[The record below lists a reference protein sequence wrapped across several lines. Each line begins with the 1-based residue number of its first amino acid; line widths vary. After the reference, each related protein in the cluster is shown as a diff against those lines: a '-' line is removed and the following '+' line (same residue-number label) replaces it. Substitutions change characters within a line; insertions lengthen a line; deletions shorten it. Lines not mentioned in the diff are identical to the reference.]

1 MEYSRTLR
9 NNNVIYSGT
18 RNSYNQQTTSDF
30 SIRFVFSGNE
40 RYNIGKRQLS
50 IHSDSFLILN
60 KGTHYTSTVESAI
73 PVQSFGISFDDKFL
87 RDFKNGWQL
96 KDDTL
101 LSSYKDP
108 FINRYEHEFD
118 ETIYPFKGDLF
129 FNVNH
134 LKHHLDRGLQD
145 ELLINEYLHHCLINY
160 FHIFNEEIFQ
170 KVQRLNFLSRSTKIE
185 ILRRL
190 NLAKEY
196 LYSNYNSNIS
206 LDELAEYAC
215 LSVTHLLRT
224 FRQAFHQTP
233 HQFLVQIRL
242 QRAKDLLKN
251 TDYPVN
257 EIVNMVGFDCPSSF
271 IRLFKD
277 RFQATPLKYR
287 QSFQQVM
294 I

>member
-1 MEYSRTLR
+1 MEYLKTLR

-18 RNSYNQQTTSDF
+18 RNNKYNQQTISDF

-40 RYNIGKRQLS
+40 KYHIGKRQLS

-60 KGTHYTSTVESAI
+60 KGTQYSSVADSAI

-87 RDFKNGWQL
+87 QDFKNTWQL

-101 LSSYKDP
+101 
-108 FINRYEHEFD
+108 INISKYPYAGRYENEFD
-118 ETIYPFKGDLF
+118 ETIYPFKGDLL
-129 FNVNH
+129 FNVTH
-134 LKHHLDRGLQD
+134 LKYHLDRGLQD

-160 FHIFNEEIFQ
+160 FQIFNEEIFQ
-170 KVQRLNFLSRSTKIE
+170 KAQRLNFLNRSTKIE

-196 LYSNYNSNIS
+196 LYTNYNNNIR
-206 LDELAEYAC
+206 LEELAEYAC

-224 FRQAFHQTP
+224 FKQAFHATP

-242 QRAKDLLKN
+242 QRAVDLLKN

-257 EIVNMVGFDCPSSF
+257 EIVNMIGFDCPSSF
-271 IRLFKD
+271 IRLFRD
-277 RFQATPLKYR
+277 RFKTTPLKYR
-287 QSFQQVM
+287 QTF
-294 I
+294 

>member
-1 MEYSRTLR
+1 MEYLRTLR

-18 RNSYNQQTTSDF
+18 RDTKYNQQTTSDF

-50 IHSDSFLILN
+50 IHTDSFLILN
-60 KGTHYTSTVESAI
+60 KGTQYTSTVESAI

-87 RDFKNGWQL
+87 QDFKNSWQL
-96 KDDTL
+96 KNDTL
-101 LSSYKDP
+101 LANYKRP
-108 FINRYEHEFD
+108 MTSRYEHEFD

-134 LKHHLDRGLQD
+134 LKYHLDRGLQD

-160 FHIFNEEIFQ
+160 YQIFNEEIFQ
-170 KVQRLNFLSRSTKIE
+170 KAQRLNFLNRSTKIE

-190 NLAKEY
+190 NLAREY
-196 LYSNYNSNIS
+196 LYTNYNQHIS

-224 FRQAFHQTP
+224 FRQAFNVTP
-233 HQFLVQIRL
+233 HQFLMQIRL

-271 IRLFKD
+271 IRLFRD
-277 RFQATPLKYR
+277 RFNTTPLKFR
-287 QSFQQVM
+287 QDF
-294 I
+294 

>member
-1 MEYSRTLR
+1 MEYLKTLR

-18 RNSYNQQTTSDF
+18 RDTKYNQQTTSDF

-50 IHSDSFLILN
+50 IYTDSFLILN
-60 KGTHYTSTVESAI
+60 KGTQYTSTVESAI

-87 RDFKNGWQL
+87 QDFKNSWQL

-101 LSSYKDP
+101 LNMNKYP
-108 FINRYEHEFD
+108 FASRYENEFD

-129 FNVNH
+129 FNINH

-160 FHIFNEEIFQ
+160 FQIFNEEIFQ
-170 KVQRLNFLSRSTKIE
+170 KAQRLNFLNRSTKIE

-196 LYSNYNSNIS
+196 LYTNYNNNIS
-206 LDELAEYAC
+206 LEELAEYAC

-224 FRQAFHQTP
+224 FRQAFHVTP

-257 EIVNMVGFDCPSSF
+257 EIVNMVGFDCASSF

-277 RFQATPLKYR
+277 RFQTTPLKYR
-287 QSFQQVM
+287 QNF
-294 I
+294 

>member
-1 MEYSRTLR
+1 MEYLRTLR

-18 RNSYNQQTTSDF
+18 RSTYNQQTTSDF

-50 IHSDSFLILN
+50 IYSDSFLILN
-60 KGTHYTSTVESAI
+60 KGTHYTSTVESAV

-87 RDFKNGWQL
+87 QEFKNGWQL
-96 KDDTL
+96 KDEAL
-101 LSSYKDP
+101 LDLNKYP
-108 FINRYEHEFD
+108 FINRHEQEFY
-118 ETIYPFKGDLF
+118 ETIYPFRGDIF
-129 FNVNH
+129 FNIKH
-134 LKHHLDRGLQD
+134 LKHHLDHGLKD
-145 ELLINEYLHHCLINY
+145 ELLINEYLQHCLINY
-160 FHIFNEEIFQ
+160 FQIFNEEIFQ
-170 KVQRLNFLSRSTKIE
+170 KAQRLNFLSKSTKIE

-196 LYSNYNSNIS
+196 LYSNYNTNIS
-206 LDELAEYAC
+206 LNELAEYAC

-242 QRAKDLLKN
+242 QRAKELLKN

-257 EIVNMVGFDCPSSF
+257 EIVNMIGFDCPSSF

-277 RFQATPLKYR
+277 RFQTTPMKYR
-287 QSFQQVM
+287 QSSY
-294 I
+294 

>member
-1 MEYSRTLR
+1 MEYLKTLR

-18 RNSYNQQTTSDF
+18 REARYNQQTTSDF

-50 IHSDSFLILN
+50 IYTDSFLILN
-60 KGTHYTSTVESAI
+60 KGTQYTSTSESAI

-87 RDFKNGWQL
+87 QDFKNSWQL

-101 LSSYKDP
+101 LGMNKYP
-108 FINRYEHEFD
+108 FASRYEHDFD

-160 FHIFNEEIFQ
+160 FQIFNEEIFQ
-170 KVQRLNFLSRSTKIE
+170 KAQRLNFLNRSTKIE

-196 LYSNYNSNIS
+196 LYTNYNNNIG
-206 LDELAEYAC
+206 LEELAEYAC

-224 FRQAFHQTP
+224 FRQAFHLTP

-251 TDYPVN
+251 TDYPVS

-271 IRLFKD
+271 IRLFRV
-277 RFQATPLKYR
+277 RFQTTPLKYR
-287 QSFQQVM
+287 QSF
-294 I
+294 

>member
-1 MEYSRTLR
+1 MEYLKTLK
-9 NNNVIYSGT
+9 NNNAIYSGT
-18 RNSYNQQTTSDF
+18 RNTKYNQQTTSDF

-40 RYNIGKRQLS
+40 RYSIGKRQLS
-50 IHSDSFLILN
+50 IYTDSFLILN
-60 KGTHYTSTVESAI
+60 KGTQYSSTAESAI

-87 RDFKNGWQL
+87 QDFKNSWQL

-101 LSSYKDP
+101 LGIGKYPYAS
-108 FINRYEHEFD
+108 RYENDFD

-129 FNVNH
+129 FNINH

-160 FHIFNEEIFQ
+160 FQIFNEEIFQ
-170 KVQRLNFLSRSTKIE
+170 KAQRLNFLNKSTKIE

-196 LYSNYNSNIS
+196 LYTNYNNNIN
-206 LDELAEYAC
+206 LEELAEYAC

-224 FRQAFHQTP
+224 FKQAFHVSP

-257 EIVNMVGFDCPSSF
+257 EIVNLIGFDCPSSF
-271 IRLFKD
+271 IRLFRD
-277 RFQATPLKYR
+277 RFQTTPLKYR
-287 QSFQQVM
+287 QSF
-294 I
+294 

>member
-1 MEYSRTLR
+1 MEYLRTLK
-9 NNNVIYSGT
+9 NNNVIYSST
-18 RNSYNQQTTSDF
+18 RNTRYSHQTTSNF

-50 IHSDSFLILN
+50 IHTDSFLILN
-60 KGTHYTSTVESAI
+60 KGTQYTSSVESAI

-87 RDFKNGWQL
+87 QDFKNSWQL

-101 LSSYKDP
+101 PENYRRPLTS
-108 FINRYEHEFD
+108 RYEYEFD

-129 FNVNH
+129 FNINH
-134 LKHHLDRGLQD
+134 LKHHLDHGLQD
-145 ELLINEYLHHCLINY
+145 ELLINEYLYHCLINY
-160 FHIFNEEIFQ
+160 YQIFNEEIFQ
-170 KVQRLNFLSRSTKIE
+170 KAQRLNFLNRSTKIE

-190 NLAKEY
+190 NLAREY
-196 LYSNYNSNIS
+196 LYTNYNQHIS

-224 FRQAFHQTP
+224 FRQAFYVTP

-242 QRAKDLLKN
+242 QRAKDLLRN

-257 EIVNMVGFDCPSSF
+257 EIVNMIGFDCTSSF
-271 IRLFKD
+271 IRLFRD
-277 RFQATPLKYR
+277 RFGTTPLKFR
-287 QSFQQVM
+287 QDF
-294 I
+294 

>member
-1 MEYSRTLR
+1 MEYLKTLR

-18 RNSYNQQTTSDF
+18 RDTKYNQQTTSDF

-50 IHSDSFLILN
+50 IYTDSFLILN
-60 KGTHYTSTVESAI
+60 KGTQYTSTVESAI

-87 RDFKNGWQL
+87 QDFKNSWQL
-96 KDDTL
+96 KDETL
-101 LSSYKDP
+101 LNMNKYP
-108 FINRYEHEFD
+108 FASRYENEFD

-129 FNVNH
+129 FNINH

-160 FHIFNEEIFQ
+160 FQIFNEEIFQ
-170 KVQRLNFLSRSTKIE
+170 KAQRLNFLNRSTKIE

-196 LYSNYNSNIS
+196 LYTNYNNNIS
-206 LDELAEYAC
+206 LEELAEYAC

-224 FRQAFHQTP
+224 FRQAFHVTP

-277 RFQATPLKYR
+277 RFQTTPLKYR
-287 QSFQQVM
+287 QNF
-294 I
+294 

>member
-1 MEYSRTLR
+1 MEYLRTLR
-9 NNNVIYSGT
+9 NNNVIYSGI
-18 RNSYNQQTTSDF
+18 RNTYSQQTTSDF

-50 IHSDSFLILN
+50 IHTDSFLILN

-87 RDFKNGWQL
+87 QDFKNNWQL

-101 LSSYKDP
+101 LNLNKYP
-108 FINRYEHEFD
+108 FAGRYDHEFD

-134 LKHHLDRGLQD
+134 LKYHLDRGLQD

-160 FHIFNEEIFQ
+160 FQIFNEEIFQ
-170 KVQRLNFLSRSTKIE
+170 KAQRLNFLSKSTKIE

-196 LYSNYNSNIS
+196 LYSNYNTNIS
-206 LDELAEYAC
+206 LEELAEYAC

-242 QRAKDLLKN
+242 QRARHLLKN

-257 EIVNMVGFDCPSSF
+257 EIVNMIGFDCPSSF
-271 IRLFKD
+271 IRLFRD
-277 RFQATPLKYR
+277 RFQTTPLKYR
-287 QSFQQVM
+287 QSF
-294 I
+294 

>member
-18 RNSYNQQTTSDF
+18 RNTYNQQTTSDF

-87 RDFKNGWQL
+87 QDFRNSWQL
-96 KDDTL
+96 KDEAL
-101 LSSYKDP
+101 LSLNKNP
-108 FINRYEHEFD
+108 FVNRYEHEFD

-160 FHIFNEEIFQ
+160 FQIFNEEIFQ
-170 KVQRLNFLSRSTKIE
+170 KAQRLNFLSRSTKIE

-196 LYSNYNSNIS
+196 LYSNYNQNIS

-224 FRQAFHQTP
+224 FRQAFYQTP

-242 QRAKDLLKN
+242 QRAKDLLKT

-277 RFQATPLKYR
+277 RFQTTPLKYR
-287 QSFQQVM
+287 QGFSITIM
-294 I
+294 

>member
-1 MEYSRTLR
+1 MEYARTLK

-18 RNSYNQQTTSDF
+18 RNTYNQQTTSDF

-50 IHSDSFLILN
+50 IHTDSFLILN

-73 PVQSFGISFDDKFL
+73 PVQSLGISFDDKFL
-87 RDFKNGWQL
+87 QDFRNGWQL
-96 KDDTL
+96 KDEAL
-101 LSSYKDP
+101 LNMNKNT

-134 LKHHLDRGLQD
+134 LKQHLDRGLQD
-145 ELLINEYLHHCLINY
+145 ELLINEYLHHCLLNY
-160 FHIFNEEIFQ
+160 FQIFNEEIFQ
-170 KVQRLNFLSRSTKIE
+170 KAQRLNFLSRSTKIE

-196 LYSNYNSNIS
+196 LYSNYNNNIG
-206 LDELAEYAC
+206 LEELAEYAC

-224 FRQAFHQTP
+224 FRQAFYQTP
-233 HQFLVQIRL
+233 HQFLMQIRL
-242 QRAKDLLKN
+242 QRAKDLLKS

-277 RFQATPLKYR
+277 RFQTTPLKYR
-287 QSFQQVM
+287 QSFASS
-294 I
+294 II

>member
-1 MEYSRTLR
+1 MEYLKTLR

-18 RNSYNQQTTSDF
+18 RDTKYNQQTTSDF

-50 IHSDSFLILN
+50 IYTDSFLILN
-60 KGTHYTSTVESAI
+60 KGTQYTSTVESAI

-87 RDFKNGWQL
+87 QDFKNSWQL
-96 KDDTL
+96 KDETL
-101 LSSYKDP
+101 LNMNKYP
-108 FINRYEHEFD
+108 FASRYENEFD

-129 FNVNH
+129 FNINH

-160 FHIFNEEIFQ
+160 FQIFNEEIFQ
-170 KVQRLNFLSRSTKIE
+170 KAQRLNFLNRSTKIE

-196 LYSNYNSNIS
+196 LYTNYNNNIS
-206 LDELAEYAC
+206 LEELAEYAC

-224 FRQAFHQTP
+224 FRQAFHVTP

-277 RFQATPLKYR
+277 RFQTTPLKYR
-287 QSFQQVM
+287 QNS
-294 I
+294 

>member
-1 MEYSRTLR
+1 MEYLKTLR

-18 RNSYNQQTTSDF
+18 RNTKYNQQTISDF

-40 RYNIGKRQLS
+40 KYSIGKRQLS

-60 KGTHYTSTVESAI
+60 KGTQYSSVAESAI

-87 RDFKNGWQL
+87 QDFKNSWQL

-101 LSSYKDP
+101 LN
-108 FINRYEHEFD
+108 INKYPYSGRYENEFD

-129 FNVNH
+129 FNINH
-134 LKHHLDRGLQD
+134 LKYHLDRGLQD

-160 FHIFNEEIFQ
+160 FKIFNEEIFQ
-170 KVQRLNFLSRSTKIE
+170 KAQRLNFLNRSTKIE

-196 LYSNYNSNIS
+196 LYTNYNNNIH
-206 LDELAEYAC
+206 LEELAEYAC

-224 FRQAFHQTP
+224 FKQAFHATP

-242 QRAKDLLKN
+242 QRAMDLLKN

-257 EIVNMVGFDCPSSF
+257 EIVNMIGFDCPSSF
-271 IRLFKD
+271 IRLFRD
-277 RFQATPLKYR
+277 RFKTTPLKYR
-287 QSFQQVM
+287 QSF
-294 I
+294 

>member
-1 MEYSRTLR
+1 MEYLRTLR

-18 RNSYNQQTTSDF
+18 RNNYNQQTTSDF
-30 SIRFVFSGNE
+30 SLRFVFSGNE

-50 IHSDSFLILN
+50 IHNDSFLILN

-73 PVQSFGISFDDKFL
+73 PVQSLGISFDDKFL
-87 RDFKNGWQL
+87 QDFKNGWQL

-101 LSSYKDP
+101 LNLNKYPS
-108 FINRYEHEFD
+108 INRYEHEFD

-160 FHIFNEEIFQ
+160 FQIFNEEIFQ
-170 KVQRLNFLSRSTKIE
+170 KAQRLNFLSKSTKIE

-196 LYSNYNSNIS
+196 LYSNYNTNVS

-257 EIVNMVGFDCPSSF
+257 EIVNMIGFDCPSSF

-277 RFQATPLKYR
+277 RFQTTPLKYR
-287 QSFQQVM
+287 LSF
-294 I
+294 